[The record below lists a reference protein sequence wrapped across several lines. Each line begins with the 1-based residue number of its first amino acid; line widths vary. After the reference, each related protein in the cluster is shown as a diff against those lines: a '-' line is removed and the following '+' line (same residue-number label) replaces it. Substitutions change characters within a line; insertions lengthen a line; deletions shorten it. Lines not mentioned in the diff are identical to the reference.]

1 MIGITSYGAYI
12 PKLRL
17 NRMAIFGAMGWFAPA
32 IIQVAQGERSVC
44 YWDEDALT
52 MAVEAARDCL
62 KGKDKKKV
70 DAIYLAST
78 TLPYADR
85 QNAGIAATA
94 LNLRENI
101 LSADFTASQ
110 KIATTALVTALESV
124 QSGGKSNVL
133 VSAADKRETKA
144 GYFYEMWFGDGAA
157 SLMVGKEDVIAEYLG
172 SYSVSYDFPDHYRGS
187 MHKYDYMWEERW
199 MRDEGYSKIIPE
211 AIKGL
216 LSKCNVSMD
225 QVAKVVFPCF
235 FKREHADIAKK
246 MGAGKE
252 KLQDNMHEVCGETGA
267 AHALMMFGA
276 ALEQA
281 KPGDKIILA
290 GFGQGCDALL
300 FQVTDNILKLA
311 PRRGVKGSLA
321 NRKEFTN
328 YPKFLKFRDL
338 LQTEMGIRAEAGVQ
352 TAMSTLWRRRDM
364 ILGLVGGKCKQCGTN
379 QFPRSEI
386 CVNPDCHSVYS
397 QEPHEFSD
405 ATAKVKTFT
414 GDMLAISIDPPSIY
428 GLIQFDGGGRLLAD
442 FTDCTFDDVKVGQV
456 VRMNFRKR
464 LYDHDVVPQAQA
476 AADDVLKIGSVS
488 V

>member
-1 MIGITSYGAYI
+1 MIGLTSYGAYI

-17 NRMAIFGAMGWFAPA
+17 NRMAIFMSMGWFAPA

-62 KGKDKKKV
+62 TGKDKKKV
-70 DAIYLAST
+70 DAIYMAST
-78 TLPYADR
+78 TMPYADR

-94 LNLRENI
+94 LNLGQNV
-101 LSADFTASQ
+101 LTADFTASQ
-110 KIATTALVTALESV
+110 KAATGALITALEAV
-124 QSGGKSNVL
+124 QGGGKSNIL

-144 GYFYEMWFGDGAA
+144 AYFYEMWFGDGAA
-157 SLMVGKEDVIAEYLG
+157 ALMVGKEDVIAEYLG
-172 SYSVSYDFPDHYRGS
+172 SHSVSYDFPDHYRGS

-211 AIKGL
+211 AVKGL
-216 LSKCNVSMD
+216 LTKCNVSMD
-225 QVAKVVFPCF
+225 QVSKLVFPCF
-235 FKREHADIAKK
+235 FKREHVDIAKK

-267 AHALMMFGA
+267 AHAFMMLGA

-281 KPGDKIILA
+281 RPGDKIILA

-300 FQVTDNILKLA
+300 FQVTENILKLA

-321 NRKEFTN
+321 LRKELTN

-338 LQTEMGIRAEAGVQ
+338 LQTEMGIRAEASVQ
-352 TAMSTLWRRRDM
+352 TAMSTLYRKRDM
-364 ILGLVGGKCKQCGTN
+364 VIGLVGGKCRQCGTK
-379 QFPRSEI
+379 QFPRSDV

-397 QEPHEFSD
+397 QEPLEFAD
-405 ATAKVKTFT
+405 TPAKVKTFT
-414 GDMLAISIDPPSIY
+414 GDMLAVSIDPPSIY
-428 GLIQFDGGGRLLAD
+428 GLIQFNGGGRLLAD
-442 FTDCTFDDVKVGQV
+442 FTDCVLDDVKVGMG

-464 LYDHDVVPQAQA
+464 LYDPQRGFHGYFWKAVPQIESQGG
-476 AADDVLKIGSVS
+476 K
-488 V
+488 